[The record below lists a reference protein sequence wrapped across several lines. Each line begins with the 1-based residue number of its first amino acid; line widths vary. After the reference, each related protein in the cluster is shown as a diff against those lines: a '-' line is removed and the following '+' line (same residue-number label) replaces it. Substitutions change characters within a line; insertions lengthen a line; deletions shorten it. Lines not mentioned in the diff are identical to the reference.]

1 VVSMRDVPHLGP
13 LRLPE
18 EAPERALLRRL
29 GLAAALIVGVIVLQ
43 WLGRSGL
50 RDNLRPDQP
59 VGAVDVLYFTIV
71 SLTTV
76 GYGDITPVTDQARLV
91 NALVMTPIRVFL
103 WVLFLG
109 TAYELTLLRLRL
121 REERQMKDL
130 HDRLSDHV
138 IVCGYGVK
146 GRAIVDE
153 LLAHGQ
159 PRDQIVAIDE
169 IEEAVEMATR
179 HGLVALQGDASRE
192 ALLRAANVEAANTV
206 LVAPNRDDA
215 AVLICLTV
223 RSLAPHVHLV
233 ASAREEENIKLLYG
247 AGADLVVSPSVSGGR
262 LMGAAV
268 RQQAVPQFL
277 EDLLSFGHG
286 LALSERVVQPAEAG
300 LLASNLPDLAGA
312 LLLGL
317 FRGNVHYAFHQLPEM
332 PLQPGD
338 VVVYLPRDTGP
349 RGYRTPRTIDVP
361 AAPRSHTHPEEP
373 PGS

>member
-1 VVSMRDVPHLGP
+1 

-18 EAPERALLRRL
+18 EAPERALLRRAA
-29 GLAAALIVGVIVLQ
+29 LAVALIVAVTVLQ
-43 WLGRSGL
+43 WLGRDGL
-50 RDNLRPDQP
+50 RDNVHPDRPI
-59 VGAVDVLYFTIV
+59 GFIDVLYFTVV

-76 GYGDITPVTDQARLV
+76 GYGDITPATDQARLV
-91 NALVMTPIRVFL
+91 NAVVMTPIRVFL

-109 TAYELTLLRLRL
+109 TAYELTLLRLRF
-121 REERQMKDL
+121 REDRQMKEL
-130 HDRLSDHV
+130 HERLSDHV

-159 PRDQIVAIDE
+159 SRDQIVAIDE
-169 IEEAVEMATR
+169 SEDAVAMATK
-179 HGLVALQGDASRE
+179 HGLVGLRGDASRE

-223 RSLAPHVHLV
+223 RSLTPSVHLV
-233 ASAREEENIKLLYG
+233 AAAREEENIKLLYG
-247 AGADLVVSPSVSGGR
+247 AGADLVVAPSVSGGR

-268 RQQAVPQFL
+268 RQQAVPHFL

-286 LALSERVVQPAEAG
+286 LALSERIVQPEEAG
-300 LLASNLPDLAGA
+300 MTTRDLPELHGT
-312 LLLGL
+312 LILGVA
-317 FRGNVHYAFHQLPEM
+317 RGREHYAFHQLPGL

-338 VVVYLPRDTGP
+338 VVVYLPGKSAHAGETRAGGQTA
-349 RGYRTPRTIDVP
+349 RQV
-361 AAPRSHTHPEEP
+361 
-373 PGS
+373 

>member
-1 VVSMRDVPHLGP
+1 MLTSRDVPHLGP

-29 GLAAALIVGVIVLQ
+29 GLAAALIIAVTLLQ
-43 WLGRSGL
+43 WFGRDGL
-50 RDNLRPDQP
+50 RDNVHPDQP
-59 VGAVDVLYFTIV
+59 VGFVDVLYFTIV

-121 REERQMKDL
+121 QEERQMKDL

-169 IEEAVEMATR
+169 TDEAVAMATK
-179 HGLVALQGDASRE
+179 HGLVALHGDASRE
-192 ALLRAANVEAANTV
+192 ALLRAANIDAAHAV

-215 AVLICLTV
+215 SVLICLTV
-223 RSLAPHVHLV
+223 RSLAPDVHLV

-268 RQQAVPQFL
+268 RQHAVPQFL
-277 EDLLSFGHG
+277 EDLLSFGQG
-286 LALSERVVQPAEAG
+286 LALSERVVRLDEAG
-300 LLASNLPDLAGA
+300 MTAGALPDLADALILGA
-312 LLLGL
+312 A
-317 FRGNVHYAFHQLPEM
+317 RGRERFAFNELPRLR
-332 PLQPGD
+332 LQPGD
-338 VVVYLPRDTGP
+338 VIVYLPAGTGTS
-349 RGYRTPRTIDVP
+349 GGAETPSTP
-361 AAPRSHTHPEEP
+361 GAPP
-373 PGS
+373 PG